1 MSKFS
6 KLGAAALALALSLTM
21 VAPITANAQII
32 EEYERDAK
40 GKVTNTTYR
49 DEDTKKSLS
58 TKDGYYGIDP
68 AAALS
73 KDPKYFYICTN
84 SYDEYMD
91 FATTEDVARFEN
103 FKGKKGLK
111 VKVIKKR
118 EYTDPNPTDVIDAD
132 YYDKDGNGYY
142 KNVKG
147 EIVKI
152 DPKTA
157 PKGESY
163 GKYTVR
169 FFAKKAGTYK
179 VKYTAV
185 LKDGTTVEK
194 SIKVIA
200 RDDGTAIK
208 SVTYAGK
215 VIAESEDLDKPS
227 DNRLWTKGYGYNV
240 TNSKKGTIRVT
251 MNKDFKLKKIE
262 IGTPNIEKKT
272 DDGRESSNYAKP
284 NSSLDTPGN
293 TAFNI
298 RYDEET
304 DAYIESSGVTCKWKK
319 VKNGKKIKLAKVDD
333 SAVAK
338 TINTKT
344 TKFESKDTSTTTY
357 VRITY
362 YDKKNKKT
370 KRTYYTINLVQ
381 K

>member
-6 KLGAAALALALSLTM
+6 KLGATALALALSLTM

-58 TKDGYYGIDP
+58 TKDGYVVIDP

-84 SYDEYMD
+84 SYDEYMQ
-91 FATTEDVARFEN
+91 FNTTKDVARFEN

-118 EYTDPNPTDVIDAD
+118 EYTDPNPTGPIDAD
-132 YYDKDGNGYY
+132 YVDKNYDGYY

-147 EIVKI
+147 EIVKV
-152 DPKTA
+152 DA
-157 PKGESY
+157 ASALKGDSS
-163 GKYTVR
+163 GSYTVR

-227 DNRLWTKGYGYNV
+227 DNKLWTKGYGLNV
-240 TNSKKGTIRVT
+240 TNSKKGVIRVN

-262 IGTPNIEKKT
+262 VGTPNIEKKT
-272 DDGRESSNYAKP
+272 YADGEETERYVKA
-284 NSSLDTPGN
+284 NSSLDS
-293 TAFNI
+293 A
-298 RYDEET
+298 YDSAE
-304 DAYIESSGVTCKWKK
+304 GVTCTWKK

-333 SAVAK
+333 SK
-338 TINTKT
+338 IGTDPIDPKT

-357 VRITY
+357 IRVTY

-370 KRTYYTINLVQ
+370 KRTTYTINLVQ

>member
-6 KLGAAALALALSLTM
+6 KLGATALALALSLTM

-32 EEYERDAK
+32 REYERDAK
-40 GKVTNTTYR
+40 GNITNTTYR
-49 DEDTKKSLS
+49 DEDTKKSMS
-58 TKDGYYGIDP
+58 EKDGYIVRD
-68 AAALS
+68 ASAALS

-91 FATTEDVARFEN
+91 FETTKDVARFEN

-111 VKVIKKR
+111 VKVIKKN
-118 EYTDPNPTDVIDAD
+118 EYTDATNTPVSRGD
-132 YYDKDGNGYY
+132 YVDKDGNEFY
-142 KNVKG
+142 KNIKG
-147 EIVKI
+147 EIVKLEAA
-152 DPKTA
+152 TA
-157 PKGESY
+157 PKNGSSAE
-163 GKYTVR
+163 YTVR

-200 RDDGTAIK
+200 RDDGNAIK

-272 DDGRESSNYAKP
+272 DKNGVETQEYAKQ

-293 TAFNI
+293 TGI
-298 RYDEET
+298 DWDWYDE
-304 DAYIESSGVTCKWKK
+304 DLIERSGVTCKWKK
-319 VKNGKKIKLAKVDD
+319 VKNGKKIKLSKVDD
-333 SAVAK
+333 SAVGK
-338 TINTKT
+338 SIDPKD